1 MKLIAFAILGCAIS
15 AFAQTEVVTTAQT
28 SKPTSSPKKKADETN
43 KNLFETESKTE
54 GPITTEI
61 YADEASF
68 DSGKNVGVFTG
79 HVKVFDPRFNL
90 QSDKLTVY
98 LHKGEEQ
105 GLEKAIAEGNV
116 GLIRDR
122 PNPNGGPPTHAVG
135 RADKATYTATTGDVE
150 LVGTPRV
157 QEGPNLHV
165 ATSPDTVMVVSQ
177 NSQLRTHGPSRTE
190 IVGLLGPNGAGK
202 TTSFYMI
209 VGLIRPNSGRV
220 IFSDTDVTDYPMYKR
235 ARLGMGYLPQE
246 ESIFRKM
253 TVEQNILAI
262 LETLSLSKAER
273 RNRCDQLLHQF
284 GIERIA
290 KNVALTLSGGEKRR
304 LTIARSLVTQPKL
317 LMLDEPFSG
326 VDPIAVYDVQQ
337 IIVNLRKSGL
347 AIMITDHN
355 VRETLSIVDRAYLIY
370 DGRVESEG
378 TKDFLINDPI
388 SRQLYLGE

>member
-1 MKLIAFAILGCAIS
+1 MIS
-15 AFAQTEVVTTAQT
+15 QTAPVSAREASIPV
-28 SKPTSSPKKKADETN
+28 PTKKEMV
-43 KNLFETESKTE
+43 L
-54 GPITTEI
+54 TTE
-61 YADEASF
+61 EL
-68 DSGKNVGVFTG
+68 
-79 HVKVFDPRFNL
+79 VKV
-90 QSDKLTVY
+90 Y
-98 LHKGEEQ
+98 G
-105 GLEKAIAEGNV
+105 
-116 GLIRDR
+116 
-122 PNPNGGPPTHAVG
+122 G
-135 RADKATYTATTGDVE
+135 RAVVDGINMH
-150 LVGTPRV
+150 VGA
-157 QEGPNLHV
+157 G
-165 ATSPDTVMVVSQ
+165 
-177 NSQLRTHGPSRTE
+177 E

-209 VGLIRPNSGRV
+209 VGLVRPNSGRV
-220 IFSDTDVTDYPMYKR
+220 IFSNNDVTNYPMYRR

-253 TVEQNILAI
+253 TVEQNIMAI
-262 LETLSLSKAER
+262 LETLPLSRTER

-337 IIVNLRKSGL
+337 IIVNLRKLGL

-370 DGRVESEG
+370 EGRVESEG

-388 SRQLYLGE
+388 SRQLYLGERFKM